1 MSDTTSRPLRIGILG
16 ASRIAESA
24 IVGPAQTLGHRL
36 VAVAARDRNRAQA
49 FADKY
54 GVERVLDTYDD
65 VINDPEVDVVYNPL
79 ANSLH
84 GPWNL
89 AAIRAGK
96 PVLSE
101 KPFARNEIEAREIAD
116 AARGAGVPVLE
127 GFHYVFHP
135 LMLRAVELLD
145 AGTIGA
151 VRNVEVVMAM
161 PAPDDGDPRWS
172 YDLAGGALMDLGCY
186 SLHVSRLL
194 GRWCGGAPGITGG
207 RAVLR
212 GDQVDESAVIDI
224 AYPNGAN
231 GTLANSMVAGEFV
244 FSLRIVGDDGSLY
257 LHDYLGPNRDDRLT
271 LVDSARGTVSVEHLG
286 TRSTYTYQLEAF
298 ADAVQNGAS
307 LPIGLDDAVE
317 NMRYLDDAYRALGL
331 APR

>member
-1 MSDTTSRPLRIGILG
+1 MSATARPLRIGLLG

-36 VAVAARDRNRAQA
+36 VAVAARDRGRAEA
-49 FADKY
+49 FAGKY
-54 GVERVLDTYDD
+54 GVERVLDSYDD

-101 KPFARNEIEAREIAD
+101 KPFARNTIEAREVAD
-116 AARGAGVPVLE
+116 AARAAGVTVLE
-127 GFHYVFHP
+127 GFHYLFHP
-135 LMLRAVELLD
+135 LMHRTVELLD
-145 AGTIGA
+145 AGAIGA
-151 VRNVEVVMAM
+151 VQEVEVVMAM
-161 PAPDDGDPRWS
+161 PSPDDGDPRWS
-172 YDLAGGALMDLGCY
+172 YEMAGGALMDLGCY
-186 SLHVSRLL
+186 SVHVSRLL
-194 GRWCGGAPGITGG
+194 GRWCGGTPEITGG

-212 GDQVDESAVIDI
+212 SPQIDESAVLDMRF
-224 AYPNGAN
+224 PNGAR
-231 GTLANSMVAGEFV
+231 GTQAVSMAAGEFV
-244 FSLRIVGDDGSLY
+244 FSLRIVGDRGSLY

-271 LVDSARGTVSVEHLG
+271 FVSSSTGAVTVEHLG

-298 ADAVQNGAS
+298 ADTVHNGAS
-307 LPIGLDDAVE
+307 LPIDLEDAVD
-317 NMRYLDDAYRALGL
+317 NMRHLDDAYRAIGL
-331 APR
+331 EPR

>member
-1 MSDTTSRPLRIGILG
+1 MTAASSPLRIGLLG

-24 IVGPAQTLGHRL
+24 IVGPAQALGHRL
-36 VAVAARDRNRAQA
+36 VAVAARDRNRAQV

-54 GVERVLDTYDD
+54 GVERVLDSYDD
-65 VINDPEVDVVYNPL
+65 VINDPEVDVIYNPL

-116 AARGAGVPVLE
+116 AARAAGVLVLE

-135 LMLRAVELLD
+135 LMDRVVEVLD

-151 VRNVEVVMAM
+151 VREVEVVMAM

-194 GRWCGGAPGITGG
+194 GRWCGGTPEISGG

-212 GDQVDESAVIDI
+212 GEQIDESAVLDVV
-224 AYPNGAN
+224 YPNGAN

-244 FSLRIVGDDGSLY
+244 FSLRVVGKSGSLY
-257 LHDYLGPNRDDRLT
+257 AHDFLGPNRDDRLT
-271 LVDSARGTVSVEHLG
+271 IIDSASGAVSVEHLG
-286 TRSTYTYQLEAF
+286 SRSTYTYQLEAF
-298 ADAVQNGAS
+298 ANAVQHGAS

-317 NMRYLDDAYRALGL
+317 NMRYLDNAYRALGL
-331 APR
+331 EPR